1 MASDVVEQ
9 LVLGLGT
16 SIISGTAVWAGQRLT
31 VSRRLRRRRRFLGL
45 GRVYPRAHI
54 IVGRKYGS
62 PNSIHVNDVAA
73 ALEISALLRA
83 AGGNVVDIVPAAASG
98 PAGPDGVEFCL
109 SGPDSNVRT
118 GAHLRRHL
126 PDLEVRQQNLYLVD
140 GQAYEWQPGVEEYV
154 VLARICRTD
163 RPHLFV
169 ICGQTSMSNLAG
181 AAYLTRHQPALG
193 RRFGD
198 RESFGLILKVIDT
211 QIYGHQ
217 EAEEVGT
224 VPVTP

>member
-1 MASDVVEQ
+1 VASDVVEQ

-16 SIISGTAVWAGQRLT
+16 SVISGSAVWLGQRLT

-62 PNSIHVNDVAA
+62 TNAIHINDVAA
-73 ALEISALLRA
+73 ALEVSALLRA
-83 AGGNVVDIVPAAASG
+83 AGGDVADIVPAAASG
-98 PAGPDGVEFCL
+98 RGGPDGVEFCL

-118 GAHLRRHL
+118 GAHVRRYL
-126 PDLEVRQQNLYLVD
+126 PDLEIRRQNVYLVD
-140 GQAYEWQPGVEEYV
+140 GQTFEWQPGVEEYV

-181 AAYLTRHQPALG
+181 AAYLARHQPALS

-198 RESFGLILKVIDT
+198 RESFGLVLKVIDT

-224 VPVTP
+224 VPVAP